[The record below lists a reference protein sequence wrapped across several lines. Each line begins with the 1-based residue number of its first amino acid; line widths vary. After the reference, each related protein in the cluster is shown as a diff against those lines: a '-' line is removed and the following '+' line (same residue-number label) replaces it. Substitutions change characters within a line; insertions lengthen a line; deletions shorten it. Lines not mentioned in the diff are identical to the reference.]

1 MTLIRALLFIAII
14 GSVVQPA
21 SAQECKDWQA
31 CRDLAIE
38 AAKQKDYD
46 KFHDL
51 AWRTVQLG
59 PKNDPALMLLLA
71 RAQSLSGR
79 PLDALVMLQ
88 RLHTMGAST
97 DAATSDD
104 FLRVRALPGWAE
116 FEARLTGAPPP
127 ASEPPKPSTKPEPT
141 PKPET
146 TPKPEPTAKAEPP
159 PATPPAPP
167 PTVKPEPP
175 TPPARIEK
183 PAKPTPAPTAGAS
196 KAMPS
201 AAKPSGPAPLIF
213 SSSGLSAVGLAYD
226 AVSGRFIIADGRDRR
241 LVVIGER
248 SGRLASLAGS
258 DAGFGDVAALEID
271 AQEGDLWVV
280 SGSSQMRSSTVH
292 KLQLISGRML
302 SSIQVPEDLG
312 PARLTDVAVTSQSVL
327 LLDTEGRRIFRVPK
341 KGKTLELATR
351 LAVPNV
357 ASFTAASDVGAYAA
371 YDQGLLHIDL
381 AARAISVVESRTDAD
396 VSGLGWIRWHR
407 GALLG
412 LQKSADDVHRLVR
425 IRLDATGRSV
435 RGVDVLAEDI
445 RLAGPTSATISGTT
459 IYYLAADSSKDEIEV
474 KKLPIK

>member
-1 MTLIRALLFIAII
+1 MTLIRALFFLAIV
-14 GSVVQPA
+14 GAVVRPA

-38 AAKQKDYD
+38 AAKQKEYD

-88 RLHTMGAST
+88 RLHAMGAST

-127 ASEPPKPSTKPEPT
+127 ASAPAKPSTKPEP
-141 PKPET
+141 

-159 PATPPAPP
+159 PATAPAPP
-167 PTVKPEPP
+167 PAVTPEPP
-175 TPPARIEK
+175 TPPAKTEK

-196 KAMPS
+196 KVIPS
-201 AAKPSGPAPLIF
+201 ATKPSGPAPLIF
-213 SSSGLSAVGLAYD
+213 SSSALSAVGLAYD
-226 AVSGRFIIADGRDRR
+226 AVSGRFLIADGRDRR

-271 AQEGDLWVV
+271 ALEGDLWVV

-292 KLQLISGRML
+292 KLQLISGRVL

-327 LLDTEGRRIFRVPK
+327 VLDTEGRRIFRVPK

-357 ASFTAASDVGAYAA
+357 ASLTTASDVGAYAA

-381 AARAISVVESRTDAD
+381 AARAISVVESRADAD

-407 GALLG
+407 GSLVG
-412 LQKSADDVHRLVR
+412 LQKSADDAHRVVR
-425 IRLDATGRSV
+425 IRLDATGRAV
-435 RGVDVLAEDI
+435 RGVDVLAEGI
-445 RLAGPTSATISGTT
+445 RLAGPTSATITGTT

-474 KKLPIK
+474 KKLPLK